1 MTRSA
6 RKFVAM
12 LMLLWLPLFTGSAL
26 AATVSMQL
34 PHGSCH
40 EAQGMQ
46 AMTHGD
52 MHEHHPHHAE
62 QTPTDE
68 HTPSCAT
75 CGVCHLAC
83 TGYLAVP
90 SAELAAI
97 PAGAAEATP
106 YLVVFHS
113 VTYAPL
119 VPPPLVSA

>member
-12 LMLLWLPLFTGSAL
+12 LMLLWLPIFTGSAL

-40 EAQGMQ
+40 EAQTM
-46 AMTHGD
+46 MHGD
-52 MHEHHPHHAE
+52 THEHHPHHRE
-62 QTPTDE
+62 QAPADE
-68 HTPSCAT
+68 HAPSCNT

-90 SAELAAI
+90 STELAAVSTGTADI
-97 PAGAAEATP
+97 TP
-106 YLVVFHS
+106 YLVAFRS
-113 VTYAPL
+113 VTFAPL